1 MRKPR
6 GAEPKAA
13 KMPSCA
19 VSLWPKMN
27 VYCYKLRFWGDNCSA
42 LLWPEITDEASAIL
56 VMLSSTLSPV
66 TLSRLPGEGDICISV
81 SPGYAQM
88 ESLPLPWVLWVQPL
102 SEAADSLH
110 SHSELDNHIQCWST
124 LCKVFSLPFL
134 LCLANVSHLAFCS
147 RVSLSELSLCTC
159 ACCHCLATRWIK
171 EWLRLIHWS
180 LLL

>member
-1 MRKPR
+1 
-6 GAEPKAA
+6 
-13 KMPSCA
+13 
-19 VSLWPKMN
+19 MN

-66 TLSRLPGEGDICISV
+66 TLSRLPGEGAICISV
-81 SPGYAQM
+81 SPGYTRR
-88 ESLPLPWVLWVQPL
+88 ENLPLPWVLWVQPL

-134 LCLANVSHLAFCS
+134 LCLASVVSHLAFAHGFLSQSFWYMCMP
-147 RVSLSELSLCTC
+147 SLSCHEVNKRMTETDSLISTS
-159 ACCHCLATRWIK
+159 LRRDEK
-171 EWLRLIHWS
+171 EVCERVK
-180 LLL
+180 